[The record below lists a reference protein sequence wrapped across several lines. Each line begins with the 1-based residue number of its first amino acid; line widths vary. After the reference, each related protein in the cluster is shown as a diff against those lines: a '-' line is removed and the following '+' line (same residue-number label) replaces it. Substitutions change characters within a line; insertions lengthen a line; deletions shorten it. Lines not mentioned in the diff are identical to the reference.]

1 MREGCGSS
9 PVDFY
14 GENIDQNM
22 VYDII
27 GNVW

>member
-9 PVDFY
+9 PVDLY
-14 GENIDQNM
+14 GEKIDQNM